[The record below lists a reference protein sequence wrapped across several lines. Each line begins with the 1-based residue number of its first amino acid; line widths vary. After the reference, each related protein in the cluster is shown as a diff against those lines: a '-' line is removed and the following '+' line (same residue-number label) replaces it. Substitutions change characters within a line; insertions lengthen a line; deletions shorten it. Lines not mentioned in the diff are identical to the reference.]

1 MIRRPFPTARL
12 IACLAATG
20 LFLTPMRSADAFGP
34 QVSPVQQT
42 ARARLIDQFARFA
55 KLSDGT
61 VGIAVRDLST
71 GETIDLNGETLF
83 PMAST
88 YKVAVAG
95 KILSM
100 VDAGTLSLDRM
111 IVADPA
117 LMSEGGIADR
127 FPRGGARFSIYA
139 LLDLMLTRSDNS
151 ATDMLVAQAGGPG
164 AVDAWLRSI
173 GVRGLR
179 VDSNTAQLLYRA
191 MGIAP
196 QGGSF
201 RANIAAAKAAD
212 ATLIERDLRDLP
224 NMAFAAD
231 PRDSATP
238 RAMIDLIVLL
248 RQGRAL
254 SPAGGATL
262 AAIMTRCRSG
272 MKRIRGMLPARTPV
286 AHKTGS
292 LNGTGND
299 AGIVMLP
306 DGRAFAIAVFVMKDR
321 MGRDARD
328 RIAAEAARAAYD
340 YFLFA
345 PDRARI

>member
-1 MIRRPFPTARL
+1 MRL
-12 IACLAATG
+12 SRSLSCLAAFG
-20 LFLTPMRSADAFGP
+20 LFLTPLRSADAFGP
-34 QVSPVQQT
+34 DVPVVQQT
-42 ARARLIDQFARFA
+42 ARARLIDQFTRFA
-55 KLSDGT
+55 KLSDGA

-95 KILSM
+95 RILSM
-100 VDAGTLSLDRM
+100 VDAGTLSLDKM

-117 LMSEGGIADR
+117 FMSEGGIAEM
-127 FPRGGARFSIYA
+127 FPRGGASFSIYS

-151 ATDMLVAQAGGPG
+151 ATDMLVAQAGGP
-164 AVDAWLRSI
+164 AAIDAWLRTI
-173 GVRGLR
+173 GVQGLR
-179 VDSNTAQLLYRA
+179 VDSNTAHLLYRA

-196 QGGSF
+196 KGGSF
-201 RANIAAAKAAD
+201 RANVAAAKAVD
-212 ATLIERDLRDLP
+212 ATLVERDLRDLP

-231 PRDSATP
+231 PRDTATP
-238 RAMIDLIVLL
+238 RAMIDLMVAL
-248 RQGRAL
+248 RQGKAL
-254 SPAGGATL
+254 SPASSATL
-262 AAIMTRCRSG
+262 SGIMARCRTG
-272 MKRIRGMLPARTPV
+272 LKRIKGMLPQDTPV

-306 DGRAFAIAVFVMKDR
+306 DGRTFAIAVFVMKDR
-321 MGRDARD
+321 MGSEARD

-345 PDRARI
+345 PDRRGG